1 MLPQPFFPAVSSV
14 SAVRGDDLPGDR
26 GHVPRHHQRD
36 DVSHGES
43 CPAYGGKP
51 ELHAWLYLASRVSM

>member
-1 MLPQPFFPAVSSV
+1 MSSV
-14 SAVRGDDLPGDR
+14 SAVCGDDLPGDR

-51 ELHAWLYLASRVSM
+51 ELHVSVV

>member
-1 MLPQPFFPAVSSV
+1 MSSV
-14 SAVRGDDLPGDR
+14 SAVCGDDLPGDR

-43 CPAYGGKP
+43 CPAYRGKP
-51 ELHAWLYLASRVSM
+51 ELHVWL